1 MRRWTLQDG
10 LWQCMDSGDFAEERA
25 FGLRRPVARSSHAPV
40 AAHANEA
47 AGDVHEAAAAMRGQ
61 TMVEYALIIA
71 AIGVVA
77 WGAFHLTGRD
87 ISSMASGI
95 DSSLTNTWGNQF
107 RSGSR
112 SLAPNWRSHSKMKAQ
127 SNTEVQI
134 LNVSELFEYL
144 HIHKTTIYRML
155 REGRLPGFRIGSD
168 WRFSVEAIEQW
179 QSDQSQK
186 KTGP

>member
-1 MRRWTLQDG
+1 
-10 LWQCMDSGDFAEERA
+10 
-25 FGLRRPVARSSHAPV
+25 
-40 AAHANEA
+40 
-47 AGDVHEAAAAMRGQ
+47 
-61 TMVEYALIIA
+61 
-71 AIGVVA
+71 
-77 WGAFHLTGRD
+77 
-87 ISSMASGI
+87 
-95 DSSLTNTWGNQF
+95 
-107 RSGSR
+107 
-112 SLAPNWRSHSKMKAQ
+112 MKAQ

-134 LNVSELFEYL
+134 LNVSELSEYL